1 MGISPRVVTQDVTF
15 LWDGVSQRLPKHQV
29 IDVAPG
35 SALERAIGRDKLVP
49 MPGTAPQTL
58 PQEPPEP
65 LAAGGLIA
73 EAEMAH
79 VGEAGPET
87 VASPA
92 EEVPAETVPPQPEKP
107 AAEPVA
113 QAKKQDA
120 DDTADDDKDG
130 DDA

>member
-1 MGISPRVVTQDVTF
+1 MGISPRIVTEDVTF
-15 LWDGVSQRLPKHQV
+15 LWDGVTQRLPKHQV

-65 LAAGGLIA
+65 LATGGLITEA
-73 EAEMAH
+73 EAPHFSER
-79 VGEAGPET
+79 GPET
-87 VASPA
+87 VT
-92 EEVPAETVPPQPEKP
+92 ETVPPRQEKP
-107 AAEPVA
+107 PLEPVA
-113 QAKKQDA
+113 QAKKQDS
-120 DDTADDDKDG
+120 DDDKDG